1 MKPTALLVIC
11 LILLAIVTFGQTKKK
26 TPVVEGNQLLFEQR
40 LKSELERLSAYSG
53 GKLGVTALHIESGK
67 IISQH
72 GAEGFPMA
80 STFKVPIAVQLLTKV
95 DSGKLSLDQMI
106 EIRREDMHPGSGMIA
121 ERFNWPDNISPGLSL
136 SVRSLMELMLLISDN
151 SATDVCLRLAGGAGA
166 VTSCMKRL
174 GINGIRVDR
183 PTSILIAD
191 FVGVTMPENK
201 PWLNTTFDSLAQLIK
216 PAQAETFSRKLD
228 NDPRDT
234 ATPEGMAN
242 LLLQIYTK
250 PILKE
255 SSKAILLDI
264 MKRCESG
271 TARLK
276 GLLPVGTEVAHKTG
290 TIGMTTND
298 VGIIT
303 LPGDG
308 GHLIVSA
315 FVKSS
320 TKDIPERE
328 RAIAEVTRLLF
339 DYSIMFHQVSPDK
352 NSVTAK

>member
-1 MKPTALLVIC
+1 MKPAALLIIC
-11 LILLAIVTFGQTKKK
+11 LILLAVVTFGQSKKK
-26 TPVVEGNQLLFEQR
+26 APVVDANQPLFEQR

-67 IISQH
+67 MISQN
-72 GAEGFPMA
+72 GAEAFPMA

-95 DSGKLSLDQMI
+95 DSGKLSLDQMV
-106 EIRREDMHPGSGMIA
+106 EIKREDMHPGSGMIA
-121 ERFNWPDNISPGLSL
+121 ERFNWPNNISPGLSL

-151 SATDVCLRLAGGAGA
+151 SATDVCLRLAGGASA
-166 VTSCMKRL
+166 VTSCMKQL

-183 PTSILIAD
+183 STAILIAD
-191 FVGVTMPENK
+191 FVGVTMPSGK
-201 PWLNTTFDSLAQLIK
+201 PWMNTTFDSLAHLIK
-216 PAQAETFSRKLD
+216 PGEAETFSKALD
-228 NDPRDT
+228 SDPRDT
-234 ATPEGMAN
+234 STPDGMAN

-255 SSKAILLDI
+255 SSKALLLDI

-271 TARLK
+271 AARLK
-276 GLLPVGTEVAHKTG
+276 GLLPIGTEVAHKTG

-320 TKDIPERE
+320 TKEIPDRE
-328 RAIAEVTRLLF
+328 RALAEVTRLIF
-339 DYSIMFHQVSPDK
+339 DYTIMFYQVNAEK
-352 NSVTAK
+352 NSMSAR